1 MDDWNLVVDK
11 GFQKIDQLI
20 LINSLFEPHGENEWL
35 GIIHTLKTYM
45 NDTILYNLQSVQNK
59 QNELVEIMMQKET

>member
-1 MDDWNLVVDK
+1 MEDLNLVANK

-35 GIIHTLKTYM
+35 GIIHTLKSYL
-45 NDTILYNLQSVQNK
+45 NDNILNNFQNIKNK
-59 QNELVEIMMQKET
+59 QNDMLRMMEQNEV